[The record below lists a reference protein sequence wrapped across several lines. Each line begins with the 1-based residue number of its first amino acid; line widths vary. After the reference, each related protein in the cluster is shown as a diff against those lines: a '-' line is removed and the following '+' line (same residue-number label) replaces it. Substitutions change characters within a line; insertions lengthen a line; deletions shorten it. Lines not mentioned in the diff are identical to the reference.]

1 MGSSEIKATLM
12 AQLSELE
19 TRLDAVTRDLGSQHS
34 SDSAEQ
40 AQERENDEVLAG
52 IQRESEAEIR
62 EIRQALVRIENNEYG
77 LCRSCGGEIGGARL
91 KALPYATQC
100 IDCAN
105 QTH

>member
-1 MGSSEIKATLM
+1 MVSTELKASLL

-19 TRLDAVTRDLGSQHS
+19 TRLEAVTRDLTGQHS

-40 AQERENDEVLAG
+40 AQERENDEVLAA
-52 IQRESEAEIR
+52 IQRESETEIR
-62 EIRQALVRIENNEYG
+62 EIRQALIRLDNNEYG
-77 LCRSCGGEIGGARL
+77 ICRTCSAEISAGRL

-100 IDCAN
+100 ITCAG